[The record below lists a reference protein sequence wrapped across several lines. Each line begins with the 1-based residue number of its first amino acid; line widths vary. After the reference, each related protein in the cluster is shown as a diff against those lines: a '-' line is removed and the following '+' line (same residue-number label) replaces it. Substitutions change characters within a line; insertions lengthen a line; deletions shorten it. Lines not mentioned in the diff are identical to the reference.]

1 MDSLTIDD
9 VLLWLN
15 DRLGK
20 SVHVEVQV
28 ERGDLSIT
36 VLEAEG
42 VLEHWSE
49 RASSH
54 DLNVPHEART
64 RFVRQLRRVLS
75 RQSVDLAGWYAIGDA
90 HFDLSE
96 LDHLGGIVEAYG
108 GIDIPLAPEV
118 DAPHRR
124 AGGTIRIRV
133 AAATGEGYGGT
144 PSSRAGR
151 ARREQ
156 VGGCSSE
163 GGAPAAGPRG

>member
-1 MDSLTIDD
+1 VGTLSIDD

-28 ERGDLSIT
+28 EQGDLSIT

-49 RASSH
+49 RAGSH
-54 DLNVPHEART
+54 DLSIPHEART

-90 HFDLSE
+90 HFDLSN
-96 LDHLGGIVEAYG
+96 LDHRDAIVEAHG
-108 GIDIPLAPEV
+108 GIDIPLGDDV
-118 DAPHRR
+118 
-124 AGGTIRIRV
+124 TLRIV
-133 AAATGEGYGGT
+133 
-144 PSSRAGR
+144 
-151 ARREQ
+151 EQ
-156 VGGCSSE
+156 E
-163 GGAPAAGPRG
+163 ELPT